1 MNRFVSND
9 VVITEKELI
18 NEIINLKEKIREL
31 DSVKRNQRKI
41 INLFKSLAP
50 QYTQA
55 MFLTDIDG
63 KIIYANFEFT
73 ELLGYSMFDLRRM
86 TIRSITPMNL
96 HQNELGILKEE
107 LSNSKTIPGRFA
119 EFIKI
124 NGDHIKAE
132 VDVIAIFDER
142 ENFDGILRVVKTLI

>member
-31 DSVKRNQRKI
+31 DSEKRNQRRI

-50 QYTQA
+50 QITQP
-55 MFLTDIDG
+55 MFLTDTEG
-63 KIIYANFEFT
+63 KIVYANFEFT
-73 ELLGYSMFDLRRM
+73 ELLGYSLFDLKRM
-86 TIRSITPMNL
+86 TVRSITPMSL
-96 HQNELGILKEE
+96 HQQELGILNEE
-107 LSNSKTIPGRFA
+107 LNVTKKIHGRFA
-119 EFIKI
+119 EYIKI

-132 VDVIAIFDER
+132 LDVIAIFDER
-142 ENFDGILRVVKTLI
+142 ENIDGILRIVKSFL